1 MQGRATTPSVHSS
14 AFRLTPCG
22 GLSQLWGTGPGREE
36 GGASP
41 NPVLC
46 SLGKLSQGLRPG
58 SPSAC
63 PPGFHGA
70 GCQQTCQCQHGAP
83 CDPVS
88 GRCLCPA
95 GLHGQ
100 FCERGECP
108 CPHALPPGPPA
119 LGSDRGC
126 SAQCPL
132 QGVSRARSE
141 RAAASSVTAS
151 LGCPVTPSPASAC
164 VPRGA
169 RGPPVTWVSQV
180 YRSVGAGV
188 WVSVGGVDC
197 VSGAHLCHVLAW
209 APRPPA
215 WSLCWHSGS
224 QGPSTRVPARGCR
237 GLSCLTAST

>member
-1 MQGRATTPSVHSS
+1 MGLAASRHASVSTVPPATPSAAGASALPASTASS
-14 AFRLTPCG
+14 ASGVSVR
-22 GLSQLWGTGPGREE
+22 
-36 GGASP
+36 
-41 NPVLC
+41 
-46 SLGKLSQGLRPG
+46 
-58 SPSAC
+58 
-63 PPGFHGA
+63 
-70 GCQQTCQCQHGAP
+70 AP
-83 CDPVS
+83 THSHLAP
-88 GRCLCPA
+88 
-95 GLHGQ
+95 
-100 FCERGECP
+100 
-108 CPHALPPGPPA
+108 LPWA
-119 LGSDRGC
+119 QDRGC